1 VLSGQRRRAEE
12 ILRALREAFGRES
25 VFVELSDN
33 GTTGSRRRLARVATF
48 AREVGAPPVAAGE
61 VAYL

>member
-1 VLSGQRRRAEE
+1 
-12 ILRALREAFGRES
+12 LRALREAFGRES